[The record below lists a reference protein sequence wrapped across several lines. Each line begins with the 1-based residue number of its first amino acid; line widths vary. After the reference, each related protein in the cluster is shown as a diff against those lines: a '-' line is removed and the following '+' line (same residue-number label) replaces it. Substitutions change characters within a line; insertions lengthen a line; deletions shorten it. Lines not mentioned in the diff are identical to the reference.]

1 MLKPESYKTYQ
12 KMKSEIQMWL
22 RQNNVTYC
30 VPQVLPSELYRDAS
44 HPLGQGY
51 AMLARQLFENQSF
64 KSTILNISDD

>member
-12 KMKSEIQMWL
+12 KMKSEIETWL
-22 RQNNVTYC
+22 RQNNVAYC

-64 KSTILNISDD
+64 KSTILKLGGD